1 MLSFLK
7 QATTVVVTPVALLI
21 LATEAVCAATF
32 RLVEATISDINS
44 AIDAGALSSEQLVEL
59 YLNRIAAYDNQGPSI
74 NAIREI
80 NPNALTYARALD
92 QERLTQGRRSPLH
105 GIPILLKDNFDT
117 FDLPTTGGSDALAGS
132 IPPDDAFVVQR
143 LRDAGAIILGKSELD
158 EFAISGSGYSSL
170 GGQTLNPY
178 QLNRQ
183 SAGSSGGTGAAIAS
197 SFATVGT
204 GTDTGGSI
212 RTPSSFQALVGIR
225 PTRGLISLDGIIPF
239 ALSRD
244 GAGPMARTVTDAALT
259 LGVMAGFDPN
269 NPSFATPVP
278 EPTVQPDKFFTDY
291 TQFLKPDA
299 LNGARLGVV
308 RNYFGNGIN
317 GVDPEVNQIVEN
329 SLTQL
334 RSLGATTVDI
344 TFENTFLQTMAA
356 ASSTIARAEQ
366 KPYLDEYLETLSP
379 EYPKTVEEIIT
390 ILQSP
395 EVVNSPTPS
404 TIVGTLNN
412 TVAFGGLTNPQY
424 LDVANNVIP
433 SLRSTV
439 LSVFDNND
447 LDAFVFPTIGTFAR
461 PLPGTTDLTFVSPP
475 GAPPI
480 RQVEFASLLGFA
492 DVTVPAG
499 FGSQN
504 LPVTLSITGRPYS
517 ESTLLGFAY
526 AFEQATKVRRPP
538 SLLPDLPGEVFEY
551 QAVPEPSM
559 IPAGI
564 LAGLGFAGVK
574 LIRRR
579 QQRSIVF
586 SPSLAA
592 PKSSSRECVDEG
604 VNGEMGS

>member
-1 MLSFLK
+1 MCVLNLLK
-7 QATTVVVTPVALLI
+7 RTATLVVTPVALLA
-21 LATEAVCAATF
+21 LAAETVYAATF
-32 RLVEATISDINS
+32 RLAEATIPDINLAFDS
-44 AIDAGALSSEQLVEL
+44 GALTSERLVEL
-59 YLNRIAAYDNQGPSI
+59 YLNRIATYDEQGPSI
-74 NAIREI
+74 NAIREL
-80 NPNALTYARALD
+80 NPDALMYARILD
-92 QERLTQGRRSPLH
+92 AERISQGRRSPLH
-105 GIPILLKDNFDT
+105 GIPILLKDNYDT

-132 IPPDDAFVVQR
+132 VAPDDAFVVQR
-143 LRDAGAIILGKSELD
+143 LRDAGAIILGKTELD

-197 SFATVGT
+197 SFAAFGT

-212 RTPSSFQALVGIR
+212 RTPSSFQALVGVR
-225 PTRGLISLDGIIPF
+225 PTRGLVSLDGIIPF

-244 GAGPMARTVTDAALT
+244 GAGPMARTVTDAALA

-269 NPSFATPVP
+269 NPSFATPVSA
-278 EPTVQPDKFFTDY
+278 PTVEPNKFFSDY

-308 RNYFGNGIN
+308 RNYFGNGTN
-317 GVDPEVNQIVEN
+317 GVDPEVNQILET

-334 RSLGATTVDI
+334 RGLGATTVDI
-344 TFENTFLQTMAA
+344 TFENSFLQTMAS

-366 KPYLDEYLETLSP
+366 KPYLDEYLQTLSP
-379 EYPKTVEEIIT
+379 EYPKIVEDIIT
-390 ILQSP
+390 ILRSP
-395 EVVNSPTPS
+395 EVANSSTPS

-424 LDVANNVIP
+424 LNVANTIIP

-439 LSVFDNND
+439 LNVFDTND

-461 PLPGTTDLTFVSPP
+461 PLPGTTDPTFVSPP
-475 GAPPI
+475 GSPPI

-504 LPVTLSITGRPYS
+504 LPVTLSLTGRPYS
-517 ESTLLGFAY
+517 ESSLLGFAY
-526 AFEQATKVRRPP
+526 AFEQATQVRLPP
-538 SLLPDLPGEVFEY
+538 SLLADLPGEVFEY
-551 QAVPEPSM
+551 TAVPEPSM
-559 IPAGI
+559 MPGVVIV
-564 LAGLGFAGVK
+564 GLGFVGVK
-574 LIRRR
+574 LMQRRR
-579 QQRSIVF
+579 MAKFNPVLHQ
-586 SPSLAA
+586 
-592 PKSSSRECVDEG
+592 SSAK
-604 VNGEMGS
+604 